1 MVEQMT
7 RESAHLD
14 VDKVIGFLM
23 DAKLADARPLINV
36 CDRFDRVTDLTKF
49 LYENNLLRYI
59 EGYVQK
65 VNPAKTP
72 QVVGGLLDCQA
83 DEEFI
88 SNLIMSVRPPP
99 PLSLSFPLSLSLSL
113 SLALSLSLSSVL
125 PSLFLQPL
133 STATVR
139 SLPTVIVRLMKA
151 NCALSCQRIRA
162 MRARLS
168 GCERCVLSCQRMRAV
183 HTVVSTD
190 ANSARSRVHG
200 YKRCSLSCQR
210 MRAVHA
216 RVCLGTRWTQ
226 ATDSR
231 PV

>member
-1 MVEQMT
+1 MY
-7 RESAHLD
+7 SGLASSID
-14 VDKVIGFLM
+14 VALRSSFVLRPSSFVRQSYQTTTTERM
-23 DAKLADARPLINV
+23 DVNFAAAS
-36 CDRFDRVTDLTKF
+36 CDREDF
-49 LYENNLLRYI
+49 LLL
-59 EGYVQK
+59 
-65 VNPAKTP
+65 AS
-72 QVVGGLLDCQA
+72 L
-83 DEEFI
+83 
-88 SNLIMSVRPPP
+88 
-99 PLSLSFPLSLSLSL
+99 PLPSLFL

-190 ANSARSRVHG
+190 ASLDSIISKVRSNCASERT
-200 YKRCSLSCQR
+200 K
-210 MRAVHA
+210 A
-216 RVCLGTRWTQ
+216 
-226 ATDSR
+226 
-231 PV
+231 